1 MMPPMEHVSQALD
14 ADCHPA
20 PLGALLGD
28 TVPVGEH
35 FVRSHFGTPALT
47 AADYTLEVTG
57 LVTRTVRWRLDD
69 LRKLSHVARHVALEC
84 AGHRRTELDPPA
96 AGVPW
101 ALGAVS
107 HARWAGGSLA
117 DLLSIVRPLPEA
129 THIVFHGADAGAC
142 EGRDAPEA
150 FARALPLRDP
160 VVQDAILAWEMN
172 GRALEP
178 AHGYPVRLVAP
189 GWYAVSSVK
198 WLTRIELVAGAFD
211 GFFQAVDYRLLEEG
225 EAGPGRE
232 LTLMPVHSLIV
243 APADGGE
250 AAAGP
255 VRVEGV
261 AWGGTGGIGRVEVQ
275 VDDGDWRMARIDPG
289 PGLYAPTRFS
299 LEVDLAPGEHVLR
312 SRARDRD
319 GSEQP
324 ARTPWNARGY
334 GVHHVRTSRVSAR

>member
-1 MMPPMEHVSQALD
+1 MMPAMEHVSQALD

-20 PLGALLGD
+20 PLEALLGD

-35 FVRSHFGTPALT
+35 FVRSHFGTPQLAE
-47 AADYTLEVTG
+47 ADYTLEVTG
-57 LVTRTVRWRLDD
+57 LVTRSVRWRLDD

-84 AGHRRTELDPPA
+84 AGHRRTELDPLA
-96 AGVPW
+96 SGVPW

-107 HARWAGGSLA
+107 HARWAGGSLP

-129 THIVFHGADAGAC
+129 THIVFHGADAGPC
-142 EGRDAPEA
+142 EGRDGPEP
-150 FARALPLRDP
+150 FARSLPLRDP
-160 VVQDAILAWEMN
+160 VVRDAILAWEMN
-172 GRALEP
+172 GRALTPE
-178 AHGYPVRLVAP
+178 HGYPVRLVAP

-198 WLTRIELVAGAFD
+198 WLTRIELVADAFD
-211 GFFQAVDYRLLEEG
+211 GFFQAVDYRLVEEG
-225 EAGPGRE
+225 QPGPGRE
-232 LTLMPVHSLIV
+232 LTVMPVHSLIV

-289 PGLYAPTRFS
+289 
-299 LEVDLAPGEHVLR
+299 
-312 SRARDRD
+312 
-319 GSEQP
+319 
-324 ARTPWNARGY
+324 
-334 GVHHVRTSRVSAR
+334 

>member
-1 MMPPMEHVSQALD
+1 
-14 ADCHPA
+14 
-20 PLGALLGD
+20 
-28 TVPVGEH
+28 
-35 FVRSHFGTPALT
+35 
-47 AADYTLEVTG
+47 
-57 LVTRTVRWRLDD
+57 
-69 LRKLSHVARHVALEC
+69 
-84 AGHRRTELDPPA
+84 
-96 AGVPW
+96 
-101 ALGAVS
+101 
-107 HARWAGGSLA
+107 
-117 DLLSIVRPLPEA
+117 
-129 THIVFHGADAGAC
+129 
-142 EGRDAPEA
+142 
-150 FARALPLRDP
+150 
-160 VVQDAILAWEMN
+160 MN

-198 WLTRIELVAGAFD
+198 WLTRIELIAGPFD

-334 GVHHVRTSRVSAR
+334 GVHHVRASRVSAR